1 MEKIK
6 KLFAEQKY
14 EALKTEIYRDAD
26 FRRNAVKLR
35 YLISAFYYSR
45 DYQGTMAAIE
55 LLKPLEV
62 KTAYSMF
69 INTEITLGSNP
80 DAALG
85 YIDQYL
91 GQKMTKTEKNWAYF
105 QKGLCYLAK
114 DQKTEAV
121 RILEAATP
129 LESDIMEA
137 ERHFFLNN
145 SRDKYDTAVT
155 DFEKIN
161 DLLIEARI
169 NRNVTLAK
177 EARSKAITANYGEAE
192 YFSTVILSKYM
203 EIPEDKLLLV
213 EKFGSVAGTIYYR
226 II

>member
-6 KLFAEQKY
+6 QLFVEQKY
-14 EALKTEIYRDAD
+14 DALKTEIYQDVD
-26 FRRNAVKLR
+26 FSKNPVKLR

-45 DYQGTMAAIE
+45 DYKGTMAAIE
-55 LLKPLEV
+55 LLKPLEL
-62 KTAYSMF
+62 KTAYSMH
-69 INTEITLGSNP
+69 INTEISLGSSA

-85 YIDQYL
+85 YIDLYL
-91 GQKMTKTEKNWAYF
+91 GQKMSGTERNWAHF

-114 DQKTEAV
+114 DQKQKAV
-121 RILEAATP
+121 EILEAATP
-129 LESDIMEA
+129 LESDIIEA

-161 DLLIEARI
+161 DLIIEARI
-169 NRNVTLAK
+169 NKNVALAN
-177 EARSKAITANYGEAE
+177 EARIKATNSNYGEAE
-192 YFSTVILSKYM
+192 YFSTVILAKYLD
-203 EIPEDKLLLV
+203 IPEDKLLLKQ
-213 EKFGSVAGTIYYR
+213 KFGSRAETIYYQ